1 MKDLVMKDLLNKQE
15 RIDLEISFLENE
27 LQRAEVSEEEQETLR
42 VWLIALNWV
51 NRLKEEG
58 NA

>member
-1 MKDLVMKDLLNKQE
+1 MKDLLNKQE
-15 RIDLEISFLENE
+15 RIDWEINFLENE
-27 LQRAEVSEEEQETLR
+27 LHRAEVSEEEQETLR

-51 NRLKEEG
+51 NKLKEEG